1 MDNILLPSSSKTN
14 VYCNFYIISHVLS
27 QLTITEKHQRACVVY
42 RNVLQNFTEETEVQK
57 RRMYIPD
64 RQLLSKL
71 GKLYS
76 GVALSLSPKHSPT
89 SQF

>member
-1 MDNILLPSSSKTN
+1 MDIILLPSSSITG
-14 VYCNFYIISHVLS
+14 VFCNFYIISHVLS

-42 RNVLQNFTEETEVQK
+42 INILQNFTEETEVQK
-57 RRMYIPD
+57 LRMHIPD

-76 GVALSLSPKHSPT
+76 GVALSLSPKQSPT
-89 SQF
+89 S